1 VVTDL
6 IVKPTE
12 FGGLLRIRTARSSDP
27 RGFYERAFCER
38 TFRAHGLRGSFA
50 QHGLA
55 HNRKRGTLRGLHFQK
70 SPHAEIKL
78 VHCVE
83 GAVFDVIV
91 DLRTESPT
99 YGRWLGFNLSAASG
113 EMLYVGKGLAHG
125 YITLTETATLH
136 YCIWPEYEPA
146 ASSGVRWDDPALA
159 IAWPIPPRVISDGDR
174 CLPALEQLAGR

>member
-1 VVTDL
+1 VAADL
-6 IVKPTE
+6 IFEPTE
-12 FGGLLRIRTARSSDP
+12 FGGLLRIRTARSSDA

-55 HNRKRGTLRGLHFQK
+55 YNLKRGTLRGLHFQK
-70 SPHAEIKL
+70 SPHAETKL

-91 DLRTESPT
+91 DLRSDSQT

-113 EMLYVGKGLAHG
+113 EILYVGEGLAHG

-136 YCIWPEYEPA
+136 YCISPEYEPA

-159 IAWPIPPRVISDGDR
+159 IAWPIPPTVISDRDR
-174 CLPALEQLAGR
+174 RLPVLEQLGGR